1 MGANSASGIVGFT
14 PASKRKILNGVL
26 FAVLCLV
33 AAVQVFPLWYLA
45 VFSLKS
51 NDQIYGGNIIGLPTK
66 WIWSN
71 YSKALIDAKIILFFA
86 NSLIVTGVTIV
97 VTVALSAMVSY
108 AIMRLKWRLSKIV
121 LGLLLLGLM
130 IPQHSAL
137 LPLFVILRHLH
148 LLNSYLALILPYVAF
163 ALSIAV
169 LVLTG
174 FLETIPKEMEEA
186 AFIDGC
192 SIYRVFF
199 SIIVPLLAPALAT
212 VAILTYL
219 AAYNEMMFAV
229 TYISTERLKTL
240 TVGILGFQGRYT
252 TNWGTIGASLV
263 VAVIPTVLIYLLLSN
278 QVQKGL
284 TAGALKG

>member
-1 MGANSASGIVGFT
+1 VAFAEGGIRGFT
-14 PASKRKILNGVL
+14 SGARRKVLAWAL
-26 FAVLCLV
+26 FALLCLITV
-33 AAVQVFPLWYLA
+33 VQVFPLWYLA

-51 NDQIYGGNIIGLPTK
+51 NDQIYGGNVIGLPTR
-66 WIWSN
+66 WVWSN
-71 YSKALIDAKIILFFA
+71 YSKALIDAKILLFFA
-86 NSLIVTGVTIV
+86 NSLIVTGITIA

-108 AIMRLKWRLSKIV
+108 AIMRLKWRLARIV
-121 LGLLLLGLM
+121 LSLFILGLM

-137 LPLFVILRHLH
+137 LPLFVILRNLK
-148 LLNSYLALILPYVAF
+148 LLNTYLALILPYVAF
-163 ALSIAV
+163 GLSIAI
-169 LVLTG
+169 LVLTS
-174 FLETIPKEMEEA
+174 FLETLPKELEEA
-186 AFIDGC
+186 AFMDGC
-192 SIYRVFF
+192 SIYRVFL
-199 SIIVPLLAPALAT
+199 SIVVPLLAPALAT

-263 VAVIPTVLIYLLLSN
+263 VAVVPTVVIYLLLSN
-278 QVQKGL
+278 QVQRGL

>member
-1 MGANSASGIVGFT
+1 MIATESGIGGFASGGR
-14 PASKRKILNGVL
+14 RKVARWVL
-26 FAVLCLV
+26 FLILCLV
-33 AAVQVFPLWYLA
+33 AVVQIFPLWYLA

-51 NDQIYGGNIIGLPTK
+51 NDQIYSGNVIGLPTK
-66 WIWSN
+66 WMWSN
-71 YSKALIDAKIILFFA
+71 YNKALIDAKILLFFA
-86 NSLIVTGVTIV
+86 NSLIVTGITIA
-97 VTVALSAMVSY
+97 VTVSLSAMVSY
-108 AIMRLKWRLSKIV
+108 AIMRLKWRLARIV
-121 LGLLLLGLM
+121 LSLFILGLM

-137 LPLFVILRHLH
+137 LPLFVILKNLK
-148 LLNSYLALILPYVAF
+148 LLNTYLALILPYVAF
-163 ALSIAV
+163 GLSIAI

-174 FLETIPKEMEEA
+174 FLETLPRELEEA
-186 AFIDGC
+186 AFMDGC
-192 SIYRVFF
+192 SIYRAFL
-199 SIIVPLLAPALAT
+199 SIVVPLLAPALAT

-229 TYISTERLKTL
+229 TYISTEKLKTL

-263 VAVIPTVLIYLLLSN
+263 VAVVPTVIIYLLLSN